1 MPSLALIRLRKFR
14 VSLLNDAAKVNN
26 AAKEKM
32 LNAADSI

>member
-1 MPSLALIRLRKFR
+1 MRNFNTFTGLIRLRKFR
-14 VSLLNDAAKVNN
+14 VSLLNN